1 MLRYKEIKNM
11 LLSDI
16 AQLNPLEKL
25 PTRKVLC
32 KKYDTTRAT
41 LDKAVK
47 ELEADGIV
55 YCKGGSGTFVA
66 APEGYDKSMPSNW
79 GVIVPDITE
88 EIYAGL
94 VRGVEDVAQQY
105 GANLILCN
113 FDHSPKKQEQY
124 IERLILTGADGIIIV
139 PVVREDNRDTLRM
152 YKPLIDAKKP
162 VVLCNMAVEG
172 VNLPVVMSSGFYGGY
187 IATKHLIE
195 QGYRKI
201 AFITKYKYRTS
212 EERCQGYI
220 SALLES
226 GIEIDRGLM
235 VVEKNEDGQQPAGY
249 TSMQKLLNTKN
260 MDAVFCFND
269 SLVPGVYQAISD
281 AGLKVSD
288 DIGVIGYDNSTIC
301 NRMIPQVTSVSY
313 RNLEIGRMAAELL
326 HKQISGH
333 LSVDF
338 PYYLFQPEVVVRN
351 SSLGLK

>member
-1 MLRYKEIKNM
+1 M

-41 LDKAVK
+41 LDKAIK
-47 ELEADGIV
+47 ELEAEGVV
-55 YCKGGSGTFVA
+55 YCKGGSGTYVA

-113 FDHSPKKQEQY
+113 FDHDAAKQEQY
-124 IERLILTGADGIIIV
+124 IERLILTGADGVIIV
-139 PVVREDNRDTLRM
+139 PVVREDNRDNARM
-152 YKPLIDAKKP
+152 YNALIDANKP

-195 QGYRKI
+195 RGYRKI
-201 AFITKYKYRTS
+201 AFITRYKYRTS

-220 SALLES
+220 SALLEA
-226 GIEIDRGLM
+226 GIEINRSLM
-235 VVEKNEDGQQPAGY
+235 VVDKTKGDKRPAGY
-249 TSMQKLLNTKN
+249 DSMMELLKTGEV
-260 MDAVFCFND
+260 DAVFCFND
-269 SLVPGVYQAISD
+269 SLIPGVYQAIND

-288 DIGVIGYDNSTIC
+288 DIGIIGYDNSTLC
-301 NRMIPQVTSVSY
+301 NKMTPQVTSVSY

-326 HKQISGH
+326 HKQIEGH

-338 PYYLFQPEVVVRN
+338 PYYLFQPEVVERN